1 MSSHDTRTNRI
12 APPDGSREPLR
23 MNIFDSM
30 MAANTQL
37 APLFPYFGED
47 AIVPAG
53 AILRGEQGATYGQF
67 FHTNTCDEVII
78 AFGAE
83 GSLTDT
89 GFVFVG
95 ANTHGVNSFL
105 KNEEDPNSFL
115 VVVITQ
121 HQRVGEEQ
129 NEAVTIRC
137 VKCKEIVAQLSF
149 DSTPPPANHHA
160 DPAGERA
167 FPTLI
172 YSAQAAEQYNASEAS
187 RTCKK
192 CGTLNPRFPLERW
205 GWTAY
210 TTQSR
215 TAADARRALERAAAA
230 AAR

>member
-1 MSSHDTRTNRI
+1 MSNPQQHRI
-12 APPDGSREPLR
+12 APPDGSREPQR
-23 MNIFDSM
+23 INIFDRM
-30 MAANTQL
+30 MIANTQL

-47 AIVPAG
+47 AMVPAG
-53 AILRGEQGATYGQF
+53 AILRGEKDATYGQF
-67 FHTNTCDEVII
+67 FHTNSVDEVII

-121 HQRVGEEQ
+121 HQRVGQEQ
-129 NEAVTIRC
+129 NEAVTLRC
-137 VKCKEIVAQLSF
+137 VKCKEIVAQLAF
-149 DSTPPPANHHA
+149 DATPPAANHYV
-160 DPAGERA
+160 DPEGERA

-172 YSAQAAEQYNASEAS
+172 HSAQAVEQYNEREAS

-205 GWTAY
+205 GWAAY
-210 TTQSR
+210 TLQSR
-215 TAADARRALERAAAA
+215 TAADARRALVRAATATA
-230 AAR
+230 K

>member
-1 MSSHDTRTNRI
+1 MSNTHRI

-23 MNIFDSM
+23 INLFDRM
-30 MAANTQL
+30 MVANTQL
-37 APLFPYFGED
+37 APLFPYFGEG

-53 AILRGEQGATYGQF
+53 AILRGEKDATYGQF
-67 FHTNTCDEVII
+67 FHTNSVDEVIV

-121 HQRVGEEQ
+121 RQRVGEEQ
-129 NEAVTIRC
+129 NEAVTLRC
-137 VKCKEIVAQLSF
+137 VKCKDVVAQLAF
-149 DSTPPPANHHA
+149 DSTPPPANHYA

-172 YSAQAAEQYNASEAS
+172 FSAEAAEQYNQDEAS

-210 TTQSR
+210 TVQSR
-215 TAADARRALERAAAA
+215 TAADGRRALMRAGSA